1 MRPDGGQ
8 WLHTMSDMP
17 SAEAVLD
24 EPAPAAPVSPD
35 PTLDRIRARLV
46 RPMPDDRL
54 RGWLLTL
61 AVTLLGGIARF
72 WRITRPGGHT
82 LHNANSIV
90 FDETYY
96 VHDSWSLLHH
106 GVETNGP
113 MTSSGFVVH
122 PPLGKWLMAIGEA
135 IFDHGKTVTYHHTVY
150 PASPLSFRFMG
161 AFLGTLA
168 ILLVARIARRMFRST
183 AMGVIAGTLLALD
196 GLEFVQSRTAMLDI
210 YLMFWVLAAF
220 GALVLDRDWGRRK
233 LAERL
238 TAPLDYRDWGP
249 SIGFRPWRWATA
261 FCLGAACA
269 TKWNGAYYI
278 PAVILLALAWDIGAR
293 HSAGATGRNWHSDGG
308 RRLRIDQVDWW
319 LIGNAAVRV
328 LLPLVAVML
337 LVPAAVY
344 VASWTGWF
352 ASNGTYAYDH
362 DLYIHHGQSWLA
374 HDWSV
379 MHGWWTYQHEIW
391 NYDKTLHAA
400 HPYLSRPWGWLLL
413 ERPVAYYY
421 QSPSGCGASTCSQ
434 EILGIGNP
442 AIWWASIPALIAVIW
457 IWISRRDWRA
467 AAVIVTFAF
476 GYLPWIFEEL
486 FKVSTD
492 PACTPAG
499 DCHRTMFLF
508 YMLPNVPF
516 MVLAVTMAVGLL
528 IGKRTAS
535 DARRAVGA
543 SVATSYLASV
553 LILFG
558 FFYPVLAARNIP
570 SSAWHTRIW
579 FSHSCSTDPHRNQH
593 HEDAPCWI

>member
-1 MRPDGGQ
+1 
-8 WLHTMSDMP
+8 MP
-17 SAEAVLD
+17 PASATLD
-24 EPAPAAPVSPD
+24 EPVPADELVAD
-35 PTLDRIRARLV
+35 PALARIKARLV
-46 RPMPDDRL
+46 TAMPDDRL
-54 RGWLLTL
+54 RSWLLTIAL
-61 AVTLLGGIARF
+61 TVLGGIARF

-82 LHNANSIV
+82 LHSATSIV

-161 AFLGTLA
+161 AVLGTLA
-168 ILLVARIARRMFRST
+168 ILMVARIARRLFRST
-183 AMGVIAGTLLALD
+183 AMGLIAGSLLALD

-220 GALVLDRDWGRRK
+220 GCLVLDRDYGRRK
-233 LAERL
+233 LASRL
-238 TAPLDYRDWGP
+238 TAPLGYREWGP
-249 SIGFRPWRWATA
+249 SIGFRPWRLATA

-278 PAVILLALAWDIGAR
+278 PAAILLALAWDIGAR
-293 HSAGATGRNWHSDGG
+293 HSAGASGRNWHVDRTGG
-308 RRLRIDQVDWW
+308 MRIDQVDWW
-319 LIGNAAVRV
+319 LVGNGAVRV
-328 LLPLVAVML
+328 LLPLVAVMVL
-337 LVPAAVY
+337 IPAAVY
-344 VASWTGWF
+344 VASWAGWF
-352 ASNGTYAYDH
+352 ASNSTYAYDH
-362 DLYIHHGQSWLA
+362 DLYVHHGQSWLA
-374 HDWSV
+374 HDWAV
-379 MHGWWTYQHEIW
+379 LHGWWEYQRAIW
-391 NYDKTLHAA
+391 HYDVTLHAP

-421 QSPSGCGASTCSQ
+421 QSPSGCGAASCSQ
-434 EILGIGNP
+434 EVLGIGNP
-442 AIWWASIPALIAVIW
+442 ALWWASIPALVVVTW
-457 IWISRRDWRA
+457 IWVARRDWRA

-476 GYLPWIFEEL
+476 GYLPWIFQEL
-486 FKVSTD
+486 QVVNTD

-516 MVLAVTMAVGLL
+516 MVLAVTMTLGLV
-528 IGKRTAS
+528 IGRRTAS
-535 DARRAVGA
+535 DARRALGA
-543 SVATSYLASV
+543 SAATSYLACVVV
-553 LILFG
+553 LFA
-558 FFYPVLAARNIP
+558 FFYPVLAARNI
-570 SSAWHTRIW
+570 SSTAWHKRIW
-579 FSHSCSTDPHRNQH
+579 FSSTCSTDPHRNEH